1 MLGNAYENNIKNL
14 EKSRD
19 NIIKSFDGL
28 LQTSQNEAEKNV
40 VLEVKKTVLDFI
52 EDGYKKMKSLET
64 VERTPEVLAAMYQ
77 AYKKMQHL
85 LQTKVEK
92 TFLNL

>member
-1 MLGNAYENNIKNL
+1 MLFWK
-14 EKSRD
+14 
-19 NIIKSFDGL
+19 
-28 LQTSQNEAEKNV
+28 
-40 VLEVKKTVLDFI
+40 KKTVLDFI

-85 LQTKVEK
+85 LQKK
-92 TFLNL
+92 

>member
-28 LQTSQNEAEKNV
+28 LQTSQNEAEKM
-40 VLEVKKTVLDFI
+40 LFWK
-52 EDGYKKMKSLET
+52 
-64 VERTPEVLAAMYQ
+64 
-77 AYKKMQHL
+77 
-85 LQTKVEK
+85 
-92 TFLNL
+92 